1 MSVESTREVMERYWA
16 AEHGD
21 TSMMADDVVF
31 TFMDTGEEHHGP
43 AGILQM
49 LEGFYH
55 GRFEGTTEVR
65 NDVIGDGHA
74 VVEGVVVGRQLQDF
88 AGYPARGQDVRM
100 PICVWYDVADGR
112 ITRGRVYLG
121 TGTLAG

>member
-31 TFMDTGEEHHGP
+31 TFMDTGEEHHGR
-43 AGILQM
+43 AGILRM
-49 LEGFYH
+49 LEGFFH
-55 GRFEGTTEVR
+55 GRFEARPEVG

-74 VVEGVVVGRQLQDF
+74 VVEGS
-88 AGYPARGQDVRM
+88 
-100 PICVWYDVADGR
+100 
-112 ITRGRVYLG
+112 
-121 TGTLAG
+121 